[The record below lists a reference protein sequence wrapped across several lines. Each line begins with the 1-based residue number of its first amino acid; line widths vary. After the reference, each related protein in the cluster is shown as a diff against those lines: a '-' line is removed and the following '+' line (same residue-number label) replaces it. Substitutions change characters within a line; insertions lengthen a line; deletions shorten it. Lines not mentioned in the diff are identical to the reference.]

1 MGRTEPPKRKAEGPV
16 ARPTRGGKAPR
27 DHCLGPST
35 AQAGKALEEKKAA
48 EAAEPAAAPV
58 AKKSSRAGK
67 DEVEVAEETTRK
79 PLERLYPS
87 TVRQQPDE
95 AGMVAD
101 PRSKGGLGLVHLDKT
116 PMSKLEEM
124 YILSAKNAKVI
135 KLVKTMEHGEMTKYM
150 HLPSMAVGQASALLD
165 QKKKGIAWTY
175 LKKPLVRGVHP
186 NSDFETNIKNNGF
199 SATKS
204 ILVVPFLSSEEEK
217 SYLSDPTAFRES
229 MLEDAFY
236 IQRNY
241 WIVDG
246 ATRFTLCTR
255 SGFLCIFFPL
265 SMKRV
270 QVQVRTSIH
279 GARSLCSRM
288 CHTPVCDVPER
299 GNLYPF
305 DYSLN
310 VRAHTHRLQVPR
322 MKQHSS
328 AK

>member
-16 ARPTRGGKAPR
+16 ARPTRGGKAPK

-95 AGMVAD
+95 AGMVAN
-101 PRSKGGLGLVHLDKT
+101 PRSNGLVYLDKT

-124 YILSAKNAKVI
+124 YILSAKNANVI
-135 KLVKTMEHGEMTKYM
+135 KLVKTMEHGEMTKYI

-175 LKKPLVRGVHP
+175 QRKPLVRGVHP

-299 GNLYPF
+299 GNLYQF

-310 VRAHTHRLQVPR
+310 VRAHTHRLRVPR